1 MTLGSE
7 LGETATTTKYIELQG
22 SMSKVTVERADDP
35 EVEGKVTKLRTKIV
49 TEETIRLEAEK
60 RRRVMRKMMQ
70 QKNGIG
76 NA

>member
-1 MTLGSE
+1 
-7 LGETATTTKYIELQG
+7 
-22 SMSKVTVERADDP
+22 MSKVTVERADDP